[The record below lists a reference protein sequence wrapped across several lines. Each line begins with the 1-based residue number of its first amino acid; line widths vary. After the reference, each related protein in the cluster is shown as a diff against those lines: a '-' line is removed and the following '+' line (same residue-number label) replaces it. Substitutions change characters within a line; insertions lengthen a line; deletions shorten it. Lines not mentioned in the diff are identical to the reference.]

1 MTGQMSSMS
10 GCKKMASIMTVGILR
25 PCVVGVDDGDDL
37 DVDLGTVVDDFGIPY
52 IPKNRMSA
60 RLRDA
65 ALRVFGEAGATP
77 ADLDAAVAL
86 FGASATTAE
95 QDRVVRVGRA
105 QWPRDAQA
113 TVVAAIRA
121 HEDRYGG
128 SGAMR
133 ENVTAVL
140 TTTIRRTALDDRK
153 APRRGSLREVR
164 AVRPGVVFESE
175 LSWTRPPTGS
185 ELRFLARCVLAVEQ
199 IGYGESD
206 HQGRVECALDGDR
219 ETTIRLA
226 YGEA

>member
-1 MTGQMSSMS
+1 M
-10 GCKKMASIMTVGILR
+10 MTVEILR
-25 PCVVGVDDGDDL
+25 PCVIGVDDGDDL
-37 DVDLGTVVDDFGIPY
+37 DVDLGTVVDEFGIPY

-65 ALRVFGEAGATP
+65 ALRVLGEAGATP

-86 FGASATTAE
+86 FGASETTAE
-95 QDRVVRVGRA
+95 QNRTVRVGRA

-121 HEDRYGG
+121 HERRHVG
-128 SGAMR
+128 SGALR
-133 ENVTAVL
+133 ENVTAAL

-153 APRRGSLREVR
+153 APRRGSLREIR
-164 AVRPGVVFESE
+164 AVRPGVLFEAE
-175 LSWTRPPTGS
+175 LAWTRPPTGPQ
-185 ELRFLARCVLAVEQ
+185 LQFLARCVLAVEQ

-206 HQGRVECALDGDR
+206 DQGSVECALDEDR
-219 ETTIRLA
+219 DTTIRLA